1 MQGMCGN
8 FRGWSPYHRC
18 GGAGGEDVGDAGAI
32 AGAGKTISASGRQM
46 AATANASRLSGL
58 LVEAAE
64 TNWFEA
70 GVPVGGVDQRAE
82 IFLPNVKQRFAD
94 DLPDGLRS
102 DFLVLERAME
112 LARQVQFDLARCAS
126 RG

>member
-1 MQGMCGN
+1 
-8 FRGWSPYHRC
+8 
-18 GGAGGEDVGDAGAI
+18 
-32 AGAGKTISASGRQM
+32 
-46 AATANASRLSGL
+46 L
-58 LVEAAE
+58 
-64 TNWFEA
+64 FEA
-70 GVPVGGVDQRAE
+70 GCLWAALISERE

-112 LARQVQFDLARCAS
+112 LARQWQFDLARCAS